1 MIYDLTEHA
10 RESLRKRPTIQMEW
24 IERVLAEPERVEPDR
39 FDLEIE
45 HRLRSIVEY
54 EGRVLRV
61 IVKKQTN
68 PIRVVTCYFDRKMR
82 GKL

>member
-10 RESLRKRPTIQMEW
+10 RKSLRKRPTIQMEW
-24 IERVLAEPERVEPDR
+24 IERALAEPEHVEPDR
-39 FDLEIE
+39 FDFELE
-45 HRLRSIVEY
+45 HRLRSIPEY

-68 PIRVVTCYFDRKMR
+68 PLRVITCYFDRKMR
-82 GKL
+82 GQL

>member
-10 RESLRKRPTIQMEW
+10 RDSLRKRPIIRMEW
-24 IERVLAEPERVEPDR
+24 IERVLTEPERVEPDR
-39 FDLEIE
+39 FNLELE

-61 IVKKQTN
+61 IVNKQAN
-68 PIRVVTCYFDRKMR
+68 PIRVITFYFDRKMR
-82 GKL
+82 GQL

>member
-1 MIYDLTEHA
+1 MLYDLTEHA
-10 RESLRKRPTIQMEW
+10 RESLRKRQIIQMEW

-39 FDLEIE
+39 FDLELE
-45 HRLRSIVEY
+45 HRLRSILEF
-54 EGRVLRV
+54 EERVLRV

-68 PIRVVTCYFDRKMR
+68 PIQVITCYFDRKMR

>member
-10 RESLRKRPTIQMEW
+10 RESLRKHPTIRMEW
-24 IERVLAEPERVEPDR
+24 IERVLAEPERVEPDC
-39 FDLEIE
+39 FDLELE
-45 HRLRSIVEY
+45 HRLRSILEF
-54 EGRVLRV
+54 EDRVLRV

-68 PIRVVTCYFDRKMR
+68 PIRVITCYFDPKMR